1 MMNNKSPIM
10 SRLICGLL
18 ISLLAS
24 GFVALSQN
32 NPYKISDSLYGDFM
46 RLQRMGHS
54 SKCLTLADSLYAVAA
69 KLGDKKA
76 QVAILCTPLKYA
88 QYSKDAKFLDK
99 QADRV
104 RAEALKYNFPQYYFY
119 ASKEQATFYIN
130 KGNFPVAVE
139 HIKNMERDANTMFNG
154 YGRYLCYQL
163 YGNYYRI
170 LHNETE
176 AIKFYEMA
184 LEIAKR
190 DHPDQDLENIYTNLS
205 ICYRYLDNYDKALA
219 VLDEGLSQLK
229 DRNLLLRE
237 YRLLDTKCFTLYVAH
252 RYEEAEA
259 VYKALQEPRFKS
271 IANPQ
276 RMLYNDIYHYSNIG
290 EYDRAMLIAKNIP
303 EDYTRYAWMSKVEMM
318 RGNPTKALEYE
329 NEAYRLLQK
338 FHANQRETD
347 FARANADIGNHL
359 LQVKNAELKL
369 RSNEL
374 ELHNSRLALEKQ
386 RSIIEMERIA
396 SEKNKLELD
405 NKELSIQHL
414 RAVVKERESE
424 KKLHNAEMS
433 RLQTLTRTRT
443 TIVVAVF
450 IAVLLVIIGL
460 VSYLLLRRRAMRMLE
475 QKNDELT
482 QALRRAEESERTK
495 MRFLQNMSHEIR
507 TPLNAIVGFSQM
519 LAHQQQGDDLSQDQ
533 REEFVEL
540 IDENTETLT
549 TLIDDILLLSAIE
562 NGSAMKIRL
571 SQCIVNA
578 VCHRALSSVKHRCPE
593 GVRLYYTTEVGNDFA
608 IQCDSQRLQQ
618 VLVNFLTN
626 AEKHTQSGEILLH
639 ASLSENPGRVT
650 FSVTDTGEGVPAEMA
665 ESIFNRFEKLDTF
678 VQGAGLGLNICRMI
692 AAKLNAIV
700 KLDTS
705 HPGPGARFVFIVP
718 LTQPNESADSK

>member
-1 MMNNKSPIM
+1 M
-10 SRLICGLL
+10 
-18 ISLLAS
+18 
-24 GFVALSQN
+24 
-32 NPYKISDSLYGDFM
+32 
-46 RLQRMGHS
+46 
-54 SKCLTLADSLYAVAA
+54 
-69 KLGDKKA
+69 
-76 QVAILCTPLKYA
+76 
-88 QYSKDAKFLDK
+88 
-99 QADRV
+99 
-104 RAEALKYNFPQYYFY
+104 
-119 ASKEQATFYIN
+119 
-130 KGNFPVAVE
+130 
-139 HIKNMERDANTMFNG
+139 
-154 YGRYLCYQL
+154 
-163 YGNYYRI
+163 
-170 LHNETE
+170 
-176 AIKFYEMA
+176 
-184 LEIAKR
+184 
-190 DHPDQDLENIYTNLS
+190 
-205 ICYRYLDNYDKALA
+205 
-219 VLDEGLSQLK
+219 
-229 DRNLLLRE
+229 
-237 YRLLDTKCFTLYVAH
+237 
-252 RYEEAEA
+252 
-259 VYKALQEPRFKS
+259 
-271 IANPQ
+271 
-276 RMLYNDIYHYSNIG
+276 
-290 EYDRAMLIAKNIP
+290 
-303 EDYTRYAWMSKVEMM
+303 
-318 RGNPTKALEYE
+318 
-329 NEAYRLLQK
+329 
-338 FHANQRETD
+338 
-347 FARANADIGNHL
+347 

-396 SEKNKLELD
+396 SEKSKLELD

-450 IAVLLVIIGL
+450 IAVLLIIIGL
-460 VSYLLLRRRAMRMLE
+460 VSYLLLRRRAMRMLR

-692 AAKLNAIV
+692 AVKLNAIV

>member
-1 MMNNKSPIM
+1 M
-10 SRLICGLL
+10 LIL
-18 ISLLAS
+18 LLAC

-32 NPYKISDSLYGDFM
+32 NPYKINDRLYGDFM
-46 RLQRMGHS
+46 RLQRMGKS
-54 SKCLTLADSLYAVAA
+54 PNCIAVADSLYAEAV

-88 QYSKDAKFLDK
+88 QNSNNSQLVDRQSDK
-99 QADRV
+99 I
-104 RAEALKYNFPQYYFY
+104 RAEALKYNYPQYYFY
-119 ASKEQATFYIN
+119 ASKEQATYYMN
-130 KGNFPVAVE
+130 KGNFAVAVE

-170 LHNETE
+170 LHNEVE

-184 LEIAKR
+184 LDIAKR
-190 DHPDQDLENIYTNLS
+190 DHPEQDLENIYTNLS
-205 ICYRYLDNYDKALA
+205 ICYRYLDNYDKALD

-237 YRLLDTKCFTLYVAH
+237 YRLLDTKCFTLYMAH
-252 RYEEAEA
+252 RYEEAEL
-259 VYKALQEPRFKS
+259 VYMALHDSRFKN
-271 IANPQ
+271 ITNPKQ
-276 RMLYNDIYHYSNIG
+276 MLYNDIYHYSHIG
-290 EYDRAMLIAKNIP
+290 KYDKAMEMSKSIP
-303 EDYTRYAWMSKVEMM
+303 EDHTRYAWMSKVEKM
-318 RGNPTKALEYE
+318 RGNPALALDYE

-338 FHANQRETD
+338 FYANQRETD

-374 ELHNSRLALEKQ
+374 ELHNSRLALERQ
-386 RSIIEMERIA
+386 RGIIDMERIA

-424 KKLHNAEMS
+424 KKLHHAEMM

-443 TIVVAVF
+443 TIVVSVF
-450 IAVLLVIIGL
+450 IAVLLIIIGL
-460 VSYLLLRRRAMRMLE
+460 VSYLLLRRRAVRMLT

-482 QALRRAEESERTK
+482 QALHRAEESERTK

-519 LAHQQQGDDLSQDQ
+519 LAHQQENDDLTQAQ
-533 REEFVEL
+533 RQEFVDL

-571 SQCIVNA
+571 SQCNVNA
-578 VCHRALSSVKHRCPE
+578 VCRRALSSVKHRCPE
-593 GVRLYYTTEVGNDFA
+593 GVRLYYTTEVANDFA
-608 IQCDSQRLQQ
+608 IVCDSQRLQQ

-626 AEKHTQSGEILLH
+626 AEKHTTSGEILLH
-639 ASLSENPGRVT
+639 ASLSENPGKVT
-650 FSVTDTGEGVPAEMA
+650 FSVTDTGEGVPAENA

-692 AAKLNAIV
+692 AVRLNAIV

-718 LTQPNESADSK
+718 LTQPASGKNVP

>member
-1 MMNNKSPIM
+1 MLM
-10 SRLICGLL
+10 
-18 ISLLAS
+18 SLLAS

-32 NPYKISDSLYGDFM
+32 NPYKISDSLYDDFM

-88 QYSKDAKFLDK
+88 LHIKDDALVSR
-99 QADRV
+99 QADKV
-104 RAEALKYNFPQYYFY
+104 RAESVKYGFPQYYFY

-139 HIKNMERDANTMFNG
+139 HIKNMEHDANTMFGG

-170 LHNETE
+170 LHNEAE

-205 ICYRYLDNYDKALA
+205 ICYRYIGNSDKALE
-219 VLDEGLSQLK
+219 VLDDGLAQLK
-229 DRNLLLRE
+229 DRNLLHE
-237 YRLLDTKCFTLYVAH
+237 YRLLDTKCFTLYMAQ
-252 RYEEAEA
+252 RYDEAEA
-259 VYKALQEPRFKS
+259 VYKALHEPRFKS

-290 EYDRAMLIAKNIP
+290 EYEKALALSKTIP
-303 EDYTRYAWMSKVEMM
+303 EDYTRCAWMSKVEMM
-318 RGNPTKALEYE
+318 RGNFKLALDYE
-329 NEAYRLLQK
+329 NEAFRLMQK
-338 FHANQRETD
+338 FYANQRETD

-374 ELHNSRLALEKQ
+374 ELHNSRLALDKQ
-386 RSIIEMERIA
+386 RSIIEMERMA
-396 SEKNKLELD
+396 SEKSKLELD

-450 IAVLLVIIGL
+450 IAVLLIIIGL
-460 VSYLLLRRRAMRMLE
+460 VSYLLLRRRAMRMLR

-718 LTQPNESADSK
+718 LTQPNESAESK

>member
-1 MMNNKSPIM
+1 
-10 SRLICGLL
+10 
-18 ISLLAS
+18 
-24 GFVALSQN
+24 
-32 NPYKISDSLYGDFM
+32 
-46 RLQRMGHS
+46 
-54 SKCLTLADSLYAVAA
+54 
-69 KLGDKKA
+69 
-76 QVAILCTPLKYA
+76 
-88 QYSKDAKFLDK
+88 
-99 QADRV
+99 
-104 RAEALKYNFPQYYFY
+104 
-119 ASKEQATFYIN
+119 
-130 KGNFPVAVE
+130 
-139 HIKNMERDANTMFNG
+139 
-154 YGRYLCYQL
+154 
-163 YGNYYRI
+163 
-170 LHNETE
+170 
-176 AIKFYEMA
+176 
-184 LEIAKR
+184 
-190 DHPDQDLENIYTNLS
+190 
-205 ICYRYLDNYDKALA
+205 
-219 VLDEGLSQLK
+219 
-229 DRNLLLRE
+229 
-237 YRLLDTKCFTLYVAH
+237 
-252 RYEEAEA
+252 
-259 VYKALQEPRFKS
+259 
-271 IANPQ
+271 
-276 RMLYNDIYHYSNIG
+276 MLYNDIYHYSNIG
-290 EYDRAMLIAKNIP
+290 EYEKALALSKTIP
-303 EDYTRYAWMSKVEMM
+303 EDYTRYAWTSKVEMM
-318 RGNPTKALEYE
+318 RGNFKLALDYE
-329 NEAYRLLQK
+329 NEAFRLMQK
-338 FHANQRETD
+338 FYANQRETD

-374 ELHNSRLALEKQ
+374 ELHNSRLALDKQ
-386 RSIIEMERIA
+386 RSIIEMERMA
-396 SEKNKLELD
+396 SEESKLELD

-450 IAVLLVIIGL
+450 IAVLLIIIGL
-460 VSYLLLRRRAMRMLE
+460 VSYLLLRRRAMRMLR

-533 REEFVEL
+533 REEFVDL

-692 AAKLNAIV
+692 AVKLNAIV